1 MYKRTHTCGDLN
13 DSFIG
18 KEVNLNGRLLSSS
31 GTSGF
36 HALEIGGVAPATQGD
51 IVALAIAL
59 G

>member
-1 MYKRTHTCGDLN
+1 MA
-13 DSFIG
+13 
-18 KEVNLNGRLLSSS
+18 SS

-36 HALEIGGVAPATQGD
+36 HALEIAGSAPATQDD